1 MSPIVSVVTV
11 FHNRVEE
18 VAVSI
23 GSLLAQ
29 TYDTIE
35 IIAIDDGSTD
45 GTAEALL
52 AFQDPRLKV
61 IIQKNRGFTATMD
74 AAVREAAGQYLAVH
88 GAGDISMPTR
98 IERQAGVLAAHP
110 EVVVVGC
117 RVSND
122 DGDIRPDKTSISTEQ
137 PLSYFEVVRIN
148 PITHGEAMFRV
159 DTYKRAGGYR
169 AFFQYAQDH
178 DLWLRMD
185 RIGKFWSIKD
195 SLYIRRRFKNSVNAD
210 PLKVMIQG
218 CYGEFAEQCARSVDE
233 NGKDL
238 LDRYG
243 NAAGF
248 MFDPTPKHM
257 RKVTSL
263 GIKALVGGDEK
274 TGQTIIEAG
283 VLQKNERRMKI
294 AGLLSYVSVHQTG
307 FWQQVARPVTSWI
320 LNWHTSRGKTII

>member
-1 MSPIVSVVTV
+1 MIPIVSVVTV
-11 FHNRVEE
+11 FHNRAEE
-18 VAVSI
+18 VPASI

-29 TYDTIE
+29 TYEAIE

-61 IIQKNRGFTATMD
+61 IVQANRGFTATMD
-74 AAVREAAGQYLAVH
+74 AAVRQASGRFLAVH
-88 GAGDISMPTR
+88 GAGDISLPTR
-98 IERQAGVLAAHP
+98 IARQAAILAEHP

-117 RVSND
+117 RVAND
-122 DGDIRPDKTSISTEQ
+122 NGDVRQDKSSKSTEQ

-148 PITHGEAMFRV
+148 PITHGEVMFRT
-159 DTYKRAGGYR
+159 DAYKRAGGYR
-169 AFFQYAQDH
+169 AFFHYAQDH
-178 DLWLRMD
+178 DLWLRMNKV
-185 RIGKFWSIKD
+185 GKFWSIKD
-195 SLYIRRRFKNSVNAD
+195 QLYIRKRFKNSVNSD
-210 PLKVMIQG
+210 PVKVMIQG
-218 CYGEFAEQCARSVDE
+218 CYGEFAEQCARSIDE

-263 GIKALVGGDEK
+263 GIKALVEGDEK

-283 VLQKNERRMKI
+283 ALQKSERRMKI
-294 AGLLSYVSVHQTG
+294 ASMLSYMSMHQTG
-307 FWQQVARPVTSWI
+307 LWQQVARPVVAWI
-320 LNWHTSRGKTII
+320 LGRHASRAKTIS

>member
-1 MSPIVSVVTV
+1 MNPIVSVVTV
-11 FHNRVEE
+11 FHNRAEE
-18 VAVSI
+18 VAASI

-29 TYDTIE
+29 TYEAIE
-35 IIAIDDGSTD
+35 IIAVDDGSTD

-74 AAVREAAGQYLAVH
+74 AAVREASGQYLAVH

-98 IERQAGVLAAHP
+98 IERQAAILAAYP

-117 RVSND
+117 RVANNN
-122 DGDIRPDKTSISTEQ
+122 GEIRRDKIARSTEQ
-137 PLSYFEVVRIN
+137 PLSYLEIVRIN
-148 PITHGEAMFRV
+148 PITHGEAMFRI
-159 DTYKRAGGYR
+159 DAYKRTGGYR
-169 AFFQYAQDH
+169 VFFQYAQDH

-185 RIGKFWSIKD
+185 RVGKFWSIND
-195 SLYIRRRFKNSVNAD
+195 QLYIRKRFDNSVNAD
-210 PLKVMIQG
+210 PVKVMIQG

-233 NGKDL
+233 RGRDL

-243 NAAGF
+243 TAAGF
-248 MFDPTPKHM
+248 MFDPTPKHA

-263 GIKALVGGDEK
+263 GIRELVDGDEK
-274 TGQTIIEAG
+274 IGQTIIEAG

-294 AGLLSYVSVHQTG
+294 AGALSYLSVHRTG
-307 FWQQVARPVTSWI
+307 LWLKVARPAASW
-320 LNWHTSRGKTII
+320 LLSRHAARGKTIR

>member
-11 FHNRVEE
+11 FHNRAEE

-29 TYDTIE
+29 TYEAIE

-74 AAVREAAGQYLAVH
+74 AAVREASGQYLAVH

-98 IERQAGVLAAHP
+98 IERQAGILSAHP

-117 RVSND
+117 RVAND
-122 DGDIRPDKTSISTEQ
+122 DGEIRPDKTSRSTEQ
-137 PLSYFEVVRIN
+137 ALSYFEVVRIN
-148 PITHGEAMFRV
+148 PITHGEAMFRT
-159 DTYKRAGGYR
+159 DAYKRAGGYR
-169 AFFQYAQDH
+169 VFFQYAQDH

-185 RIGKFWSIKD
+185 RVGNFWSIKD
-195 SLYIRRRFKNSVNAD
+195 QLYIRRRFMNSVNAD

-233 NGKDL
+233 NGRDL

-248 MFDPTPKHM
+248 MFDPTPKHV

-263 GIKALVGGDEK
+263 GLKALIQGDEK
-274 TGQTIIEAG
+274 AGQTIIEAG

-294 AGLLSYVSVHQTG
+294 AGALSYLSVHQTG
-307 FWQQVARPVTSWI
+307 LWQKVARPVASWV
-320 LNWHTSRGKTII
+320 LARHAARGKTIG